1 MMLTF
6 LTNPIIS
13 FLSTT
18 NLSIYYPFITQLRP
32 ILSSCPCFTPDLLP
46 PLTTLIQYLGTANFL
61 AWLSQ
66 LNPTGSQIVISF
78 LPEITLAVMITYLLG
93 VVAIE
98 LAQNRAPKVLAIE
111 C

>member
-1 MMLTF
+1 MTLLM
-6 LTNPIIS
+6 NPITHT
-13 FLSTT
+13 LSTT
-18 NLSIYYPFITQLRP
+18 SLLIPYNFVTQSRP
-32 ILSSCPCFTPDLLP
+32 ILSSCPSFTTDLYHT
-46 PLTTLIQYLGTANFL
+46 LTTLSPHLLWSVNVP

-93 VVAIE
+93 VVATE
-98 LAQNRAPKVLAIE
+98 LAQSRAPKVLAIE